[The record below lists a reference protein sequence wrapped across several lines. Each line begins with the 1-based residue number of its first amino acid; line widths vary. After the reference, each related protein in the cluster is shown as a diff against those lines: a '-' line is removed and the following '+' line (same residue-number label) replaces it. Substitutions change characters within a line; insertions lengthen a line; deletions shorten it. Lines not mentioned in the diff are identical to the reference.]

1 MEHNIW
7 VQVISLVGS
16 LLLGVGATAAYGR
29 RGSAGGGGFLVNQGK
44 SRITSA
50 VGRSNNRD
58 ANASEAEGILL
69 ETAKMSIDDRQKA
82 HEQARDALKVLA
94 DMNYRLGKAEAKAE
108 LLEKQV
114 SSTESSDKIFN
125 DDDMTSNST
134 FPEAAE
140 AFAEGASQQDSVLP
154 PAPESEAATTTLD
167 VLPKS
172 QRKPHLFAENRDELE
187 KDNWDISKFRE
198 HPVSRFKP

>member
-29 RGSAGGGGFLVNQGK
+29 RGSAGGGFLVNQGK

-172 QRKPHLFAENRDELE
+172 QRKRHIFTSNRDELE
-187 KDNWDISKFRE
+187 NNAWDIPKIGEPR
-198 HPVSRFKP
+198 KPRQ

>member
-29 RGSAGGGGFLVNQGK
+29 RGSGSGFLVNQGK
-44 SRITSA
+44 SRISSA

-58 ANASEAEGILL
+58 ANASEAEGILI

-125 DDDMTSNST
+125 DDMTSNST

-140 AFAEGASQQDSVLP
+140 AFAEGVSQQDSVLP

-198 HPVSRFKP
+198 HSVNPVNRVKP

>member
-58 ANASEAEGILL
+58 ANTSEAEGILL

-82 HEQARDALKVLA
+82 HEQARDALRVLA
-94 DMNYRLGKAEAKAE
+94 EMNYRLGKAEAKAE

-114 SSTESSDKIFN
+114 SSTESNEKILN
-125 DDDMTSNST
+125 DDMTPNST

-154 PAPESEAATTTLD
+154 PAPESEAATATLD

-198 HPVSRFKP
+198 QPVSRVKP